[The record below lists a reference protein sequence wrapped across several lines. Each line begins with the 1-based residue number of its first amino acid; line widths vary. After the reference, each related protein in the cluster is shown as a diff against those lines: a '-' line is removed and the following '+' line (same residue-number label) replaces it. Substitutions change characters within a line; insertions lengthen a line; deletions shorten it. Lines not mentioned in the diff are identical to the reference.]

1 METVAL
7 RYPLPFYKASVKRL
21 FHLLVLVLSFAHMD
35 THAQQS
41 TENEIIRLSQDKFR
55 WKTEGKFD
63 QLADLFDDE
72 LVFVH
77 ITGHITSK
85 ADWMNQLKTGRFVY
99 NKIEQKEASAK
110 VYGNTAVLVGK
121 AKFTV
126 NGGSVYHL
134 VYTEVYT
141 KKNNQW
147 KLVNLH
153 TTSGY

>member
-1 METVAL
+1 MKYLITIVLIMTLIPLKQVSAQTPAETEIL
-7 RYPLPFYKASVKRL
+7 N
-21 FHLLVLVLSFAHMD
+21 LSL
-35 THAQQS
+35 
-41 TENEIIRLSQDKFR
+41 EKFR
-55 WKTEGKFD
+55 WKTEGKID
-63 QLADLFDDE
+63 LVEDLFDDD

-77 ITGHITSK
+77 ITGHITTK
-85 ADWMNQLKTGRFVY
+85 KDWIAQMRSRSFFY
-99 NKIEQKEASAK
+99 NKIELKEHSAK

-126 NGGSVYHL
+126 NGGSIYNL

-141 KKNNQW
+141 TKNDKW

>member
-1 METVAL
+1 MTLIPLKQVSAQTPAETE
-7 RYPLPFYKASVKRL
+7 
-21 FHLLVLVLSFAHMD
+21 VLNLSL
-35 THAQQS
+35 
-41 TENEIIRLSQDKFR
+41 EKFR
-55 WKTEGKFD
+55 WKTEGKMD
-63 QLADLFDDE
+63 LVEDLFDDD

-77 ITGHITSK
+77 ITGHITTK
-85 ADWMNQLKTGRFVY
+85 KDWIAQMRSRSFVY
-99 NKIEQKEASAK
+99 NKIELKEHSAK

-126 NGGSVYHL
+126 NGGSIYNL

-141 KKNNQW
+141 KKNDKW